1 MKKIVGA
8 VAMAS
13 LLAGAASAADISFS
27 YTGSNYFKSSG
38 GNLSFDERT
47 DCMALEIKSETS
59 GVVLDFDTT
68 DGLTL
73 AQDEYYGWM
82 TFALPAGNLQLTA
95 GVWNG
100 RYVNRVNTDAGDLD
114 GEDFEL
120 YKPGVINGAW
130 GEDSE
135 NLTERK
141 SSTVAAYTNDDL
153 LPGKL
158 FAKFGLV
165 KSTWDPTAK
174 SATTATSDGDVID
187 SDSIFN
193 AGFVG
198 EAAYRQEGLIDMN
211 FAVKSHVAKQTS
223 YGIFVSPLMVE
234 NLEAMVGFTF
244 AGKNAW
250 SAEAGKQGYWK
261 SFNKEFAIDL
271 RARYQFSDTFSMT
284 TMHNISCFYDSNAD
298 DNGTVLWDMINASFK
313 MAEKLTIGCTANFT
327 FDIAKSSLYRAKN
340 DYDGFDLVT
349 SPYLAIQATEKVAVT
364 TAVRIEALG
373 INPHK
378 DGNESFDITVPVIFS
393 FNY

>member
-1 MKKIVGA
+1 
-8 VAMAS
+8 MAS

-38 GNLSFDERT
+38 GNLSFDDRT
-47 DCMALEIKSETS
+47 DCMSLEIKSETS

-68 DGLTL
+68 NGKTL

-82 TFALPAGNLQLTA
+82 KFGLPAGELQLTA
-95 GVWNG
+95 GVWKG

-114 GEDFEL
+114 EEDFEL

-130 GEDSE
+130 GEDSD
-135 NLTERK
+135 NLTEGK
-141 SSTVAAYTNDDL
+141 ISMVAAYTNDDL

-165 KSTWDPTAK
+165 KSAWDPTAA
-174 SATTATSDGDVID
+174 SATTSTSDGDVTD
-187 SDSIFN
+187 SDPIFN

-198 EAAYRQEGLIDMN
+198 EAAYRQEGLVDVN
-211 FAVKSHVAKQTS
+211 FAVKSLVAKQTS

-244 AGKNAW
+244 AGKNDW
-250 SAEAGKQGYWK
+250 NTTSWGK
-261 SFNKEFAIDL
+261 FNKEFAIDL

-284 TMHNISCFYDSNAD
+284 TMHNISCFYDRDAD
-298 DNGTVLWDMINASFK
+298 DDGTVLWDMINANFK
-313 MAEKLTIGCTANFT
+313 MAENLAIGCTANFT

-340 DYDGFDLVT
+340 DYNGFALVT

>member
-8 VAMAS
+8 VAVAS

-27 YTGSNYFKSSG
+27 YTGSNYFKSSS
-38 GNLSFDERT
+38 GNLSFDDRT
-47 DCMALEIKSETS
+47 DCMSLEIKSETS

-68 DGLTL
+68 DGKTL
-73 AQDEYYGWM
+73 ARDEYYGWM
-82 TFALPAGNLQLTA
+82 KFGLPAGELQLTA

-130 GEDSE
+130 GEDSD
-135 NLTERK
+135 NLTEGK
-141 SSTVAAYTNDDL
+141 ISMVAAYTNDDL

-165 KSTWDPTAK
+165 ESTWDPTAA
-174 SATTATSDGDVID
+174 SASTNTSDGDVTD
-187 SDSIFN
+187 SDPIFN

-198 EAAYRQEGLIDMN
+198 EAAYRQEGLVDVN
-211 FAVKSHVAKQTS
+211 FAVKSLVAKQTS

-250 SAEAGKQGYWK
+250 NTTSWGK
-261 SFNKEFAIDL
+261 FNKEFAIDL

-284 TMHNISCFYDSNAD
+284 TMHNISYFYDSDAKD
-298 DNGTVLWDMINASFK
+298 DGTVLWDMINANFK
-313 MAEKLTIGCTANFT
+313 MAENLAIGCTANFT

-340 DYDGFDLVT
+340 DYNGFNLVT

>member
-8 VAMAS
+8 VAVAS

-38 GNLSFDERT
+38 GNLSFDDRT
-47 DCMALEIKSETS
+47 DCMSLEIKSETS

-68 DGLTL
+68 DGKTL

-82 TFALPAGNLQLTA
+82 KFGLPAGELQLTA

-130 GEDSE
+130 GEDSD
-135 NLTERK
+135 NLTEGK
-141 SSTVAAYTNDDL
+141 VSMVAAYTNDDL

-165 KSTWDPTAK
+165 KSTWDPTAA
-174 SATTATSDGDVID
+174 SASTNTSDGDVTD
-187 SDSIFN
+187 SDPIFN
-193 AGFVG
+193 AGFFG
-198 EAAYRQEGLIDMN
+198 EAAYRQEGLVDVN
-211 FAVKSHVAKQTS
+211 FAVKSLVAKQTS

-250 SAEAGKQGYWK
+250 NTTSWGK
-261 SFNKEFAIDL
+261 FNKEFAIDL

-284 TMHNISCFYDSNAD
+284 TMHNISCFYDSDAKD
-298 DNGTVLWDMINASFK
+298 DGTVLWDMINANFK
-313 MAEKLTIGCTANFT
+313 MAENLAIGCTANFT

-340 DYDGFDLVT
+340 PYDGFDLVT